1 VKPARNVFAI
11 GDAGGSEKFMK
22 KTKTNSII
30 VSAVLLAFAFTF
42 LIGNNV
48 SAEGIYTFSDGASK
62 KVITFGEGK
71 DCETFWI
78 TLPSKNSVTTVNM
91 DISGDI
97 QQSKLDL
104 VFLIDTSGS
113 MNDEW
118 KTVCDKVNNI
128 INNLKNEKGV
138 DIRSKIYSL
147 NKSSGESRIRDII
160 TNYNKKHSNKILD
173 LSKNEL
179 KNAAGSNLVDYSE
192 AWMAGIIW
200 ASENHS
206 LWRENTIKAV
216 VPISDE
222 NNDDLDK
229 KVIEAITKNNLIIYG
244 LCSSA
249 TKTDMENFSTET
261 GGITKN
267 FNDAQDLEVI
277 MGDAANK
284 ALSGLSLKVG
294 GTEVWEHLDKMINKQ
309 SVGGVESSAFVKAL
323 NDYSKQHCTSYPC
336 NVPIEICSSK
346 PVEGNLTLSYLRISM
361 ASTISGPCQNL
372 VPCKDNCKLS
382 DIFVMIQN
390 IVNCLVF
397 ISTIICLLFLVIG
410 GLLYIFSLGNPEN
423 LTKAKNTILWA
434 LGGLALVFLAWLIV
448 NTVMQFMGVGG
459 GFLMW
464 SSVG

>member
-1 VKPARNVFAI
+1 
-11 GDAGGSEKFMK
+11 MK
-22 KTKTNSII
+22 NKKTNSII
-30 VSAVLLAFAFTF
+30 ISAISLAFAFIF
-42 LIGNNV
+42 LIGNNA
-48 SAEGIYTFSDGASK
+48 SAESIRVFSDGDSEKNIAFSNRQ
-62 KVITFGEGK
+62 GNEEEQ
-71 DCETFWI
+71 CEIFYI
-78 TLPSKNSVTTVNM
+78 ALPSKNSVSTVNM

-97 QQSKLDL
+97 QQSALDL

-113 MNDEW
+113 MNKEW
-118 KTVCDKVNNI
+118 ETVCTKVESIVNI
-128 INNLKNEKGV
+128 LEKQKGV
-138 DIRSKIYSL
+138 DIKAKIYALGKSK
-147 NKSSGESRIRDII
+147 NKCENEI
-160 TNYNKKHSNKILD
+160 
-173 LSKNEL
+173 LSKNVLEDM
-179 KNAAGSNLVDYSE
+179 AGRNVVDPDE

-200 ASENHS
+200 ASEEYN
-206 LWRENTIKAV
+206 WNEDAIRAV
-216 VPISDE
+216 IPISDE
-222 NNDDLDK
+222 NNDDLDE
-229 KVIEAITKNNLIIYG
+229 KVIEAITKNNIIIYG
-244 LCSSA
+244 LWNNCSS
-249 TKTDMENFSTET
+249 TKADMEKFSTVT

-277 MGDAANK
+277 MEDAANK

-294 GTEVWEHLDKMINKQ
+294 GTEVWDHLDKMMNKQ

-323 NDYSKQHCTSYPC
+323 NDYSKQYCTSYPC

-346 PVEGNLTLSYLRISM
+346 PVKGNSLTLSHLRISM
-361 ASTISGPCQNL
+361 TPVISGPCQNL
-372 VPCKDNCKLS
+372 VPCKDDCKLS

>member
-1 VKPARNVFAI
+1 MKN
-11 GDAGGSEKFMK
+11 K
-22 KTKTNSII
+22 KTKFII
-30 VSAVLLAFAFTF
+30 SAVLLAFAFIF

-48 SAEGIYTFSDGASK
+48 SAEGIYSFSDGDSK

-78 TLPSKNSVTTVNM
+78 TLPSKNSVSTVNL

-113 MNDEW
+113 MDAEWND
-118 KTVCDKVNNI
+118 VCTYKDNI
-128 INNLKNEKGV
+128 INTLEAKDGVNIQATVYGLGKTRSCATEKT
-138 DIRSKIYSL
+138 SC
-147 NKSSGESRIRDII
+147 SGGE
-160 TNYNKKHSNKILD
+160 
-173 LSKNEL
+173 E
-179 KNAAGSNLVDYSE
+179 G
-192 AWMAGIIW
+192 WMEGIIW
-200 ASENHS
+200 ASENYG
-206 LWRENTIKAV
+206 WRQNAIRAIIA
-216 VPISDE
+216 ISDANNNSSLKTETFRIAKE
-222 NNDDLDK
+222 NN
-229 KVIEAITKNNLIIYG
+229 VIIYG
-244 LCSSA
+244 LFSYDSYEIDP
-249 TKTDMENFSTET
+249 KDDMEKISKET
-261 GGITKN
+261 NGYAVEFKN
-267 FNDAQDLEVI
+267 YKDLEVI

-294 GTEVWEHLDKMINKQ
+294 GTEVWGHLEKMMNKQ
-309 SVGGVESSAFVKAL
+309 SVGGTESSAFVKAL

-346 PVEGNLTLSYLRISM
+346 SVKGDLTLSYLRISM
-361 ASTISGPCQNL
+361 TPVISGPCQNL
-372 VPCKDNCKLS
+372 VPCTDDCKLS

>member
-1 VKPARNVFAI
+1 MR
-11 GDAGGSEKFMK
+11 AGGFMKNK
-22 KTKTNSII
+22 KTKII
-30 VSAVLLAFAFTF
+30 ISAVLLAFAFTF

-48 SAEGIYTFSDGASK
+48 SAEGIYTFSDGDSK
-62 KVITFGEGK
+62 KVITFGQGK

-78 TLPSKNSVTTVNM
+78 SLPSKNSVSTVNL

-113 MNDEW
+113 MDAEWND
-118 KTVCDKVNNI
+118 VCTYKDNI
-128 INNLKNEKGV
+128 INTLEAKDGVNIQATVYGLGKTRSCATEKT
-138 DIRSKIYSL
+138 SC
-147 NKSSGESRIRDII
+147 SGGE
-160 TNYNKKHSNKILD
+160 
-173 LSKNEL
+173 E
-179 KNAAGSNLVDYSE
+179 G
-192 AWMAGIIW
+192 WMEGIIW
-200 ASENHS
+200 ASENYG
-206 LWRENTIKAV
+206 WRQNAIRAIIA
-216 VPISDE
+216 ISDANNNSSLKTETFRIAKE
-222 NNDDLDK
+222 NN
-229 KVIEAITKNNLIIYG
+229 VIIYG
-244 LCSSA
+244 LFSYDSYEIDP
-249 TKTDMENFSTET
+249 KDDMEKISKET
-261 GGITKN
+261 NGYAVEFKN
-267 FNDAQDLEVI
+267 YKDLEVI

-294 GTEVWEHLDKMINKQ
+294 GTEVWGHLEKMMNKQ
-309 SVGGVESSAFVKAL
+309 SVGGTESSAFVKAL

-346 PVEGNLTLSYLRISM
+346 SVKGDLTLSYLRISM
-361 ASTISGPCQNL
+361 TPVISGPCQNL
-372 VPCKDNCKLS
+372 VPCTDDCKLS